1 MEAVPKL
8 PMLSFELKISPVCP
22 DFAAPFKRFIVKYY
36 GEDGDLYDREIM
48 DLETLRNSACRTV
61 RDFTGCSVLKRY
73 YAQIYSLFNRFVV
86 FESQIGVQCVW
97 ADIYTGQTNI
107 GDLEF
112 ELACILYNIG
122 ALHAELGANDSR
134 QTAEE
139 MKVSCTHFQ
148 CAAWAFQQLMRDPKL
163 FRSND
168 LSNDVLTF
176 FVQIM
181 LAQAQEC
188 ILEKSMLDNRK
199 ANIVAK
205 VAAQVVEYYKIA
217 IAMLQQGDAAS
228 TIIEVVGTKLFK
240 EWKKFVEFKLG
251 YYGAICHL
259 YMGNFCEEQQKMGE
273 RVSWYESADAKMKD
287 VTKLAKQLDSHL
299 DVGEAII
306 FVADVITV
314 KLNNAKKENDFI
326 YHEKVIPIE
335 QLSEIKGA
343 SLVKGIPFSITDP
356 EIFGHDIFARLV
368 PIEAHETASLYSAQ
382 KDEILRQI
390 RRKIEDR
397 NQELVSYLS
406 SIQLDKNSL
415 RNPKEDAIPDELID
429 ICAELSLNP
438 DAVDLV
444 EKTLSQLDA
453 ICEEADKT
461 ITESKN
467 LLNEEEEKEK
477 AFQEKFGK
485 RPPSLILVDL
495 SKELTK
501 HEATHNKALQSNR
514 SLWENF
520 DQHKDD
526 IRIMTS
532 SSASKIASILPSN
545 KDVNFSD
552 DTVIEMERL
561 FDKVE
566 EMKKQ
571 RLMLEEKL
579 IKEMD
584 SDNVLKLV
592 LAHPKSEIESVF
604 GEEIKKYDK
613 IVRLI
618 EQNLTAQDN
627 ILRALTDCNARYADT
642 RKAIIE
648 AQRNRKTRVA
658 SLMYTYQVF
667 KELQNNSKK
676 GLEFYDKFQVIV
688 TRLGARIRGVS
699 KVQDEERT
707 QFVNAQTKKMTPI
720 VPGIVNQSPG
730 IGLGPYPLTAAP
742 VVANLPPSQ
751 PKLKDF
757 LPFMNQNK
765 NPAIPVANYMA
776 TTSIS
781 GPLTQNYPPSM
792 TPSQPTFVPTAP
804 TPSSTPQPMINSS
817 TQVPQHVRMVQ
828 PTSNI
833 SFHQPAS
840 QYQPSSINYGYQS
853 PQTNV
858 VKSDSTQL
866 NYSPPPSYSQA
877 IASTVSY
884 SLPAII
890 STVTP
895 ITPAVASP
903 LCSQP
908 NQYQPYSQVNQ
919 QPISS
924 VLPIQQPQQQP
935 NLPSTSQ
942 PAMFSN
948 ASAYGTTN
956 YQTNPI
962 VARTNVPMPGY
973 GNQYYGGGQMNQTP
987 QPTVSSMGNSYF
999 YPAPVIGAN
1008 SQPNIAPVVPV
1019 ASNATSAYTNQI
1031 PSQPQHVHIPPSS
1044 QYLPSSVNNMYQHQ
1058 YPQTTMTTTSQQPQP
1073 TYNYGQT
1080 AVNPTGAYI
1089 HSQQI
1094 APQPQVQSYGSGGGG
1109 GGQTRSQPVAYQ
1121 IPNGNSYIQQPVA
1134 PTIQPMPNSVAAT
1147 IQAIETESKGGWP
1160 VLTPIKPATTLSSST
1175 SVLPSVSSFVPNST
1189 TSNGSVESNA
1199 DHLPDILSTMSITTN
1214 GNQTSTMVAVSSTN
1228 LNDNLSK
1235 TLPSSTT
1242 AGNVTENGI
1251 TTNNEQ
1257 SEQIGGE
1264 SKELLSQFDPLF
1276 S

>member
-776 TTSIS
+776 TT
-781 GPLTQNYPPSM
+781 
-792 TPSQPTFVPTAP
+792 
-804 TPSSTPQPMINSS
+804 
-817 TQVPQHVRMVQ
+817 
-828 PTSNI
+828 
-833 SFHQPAS
+833 
-840 QYQPSSINYGYQS
+840 
-853 PQTNV
+853 
-858 VKSDSTQL
+858 
-866 NYSPPPSYSQA
+866 
-877 IASTVSY
+877 TVSY

-908 NQYQPYSQVNQ
+908 SQYQPYSQVNQ

-1058 YPQTTMTTTSQQPQP
+1058 YPQTTMTTTSQQPQT

-1094 APQPQVQSYGSGGGG
+1094 APQPQVPSYGGG

-1134 PTIQPMPNSVAAT
+1134 PAIQPMPNSVAAT

-1235 TLPSSTT
+1235 TLSSSTT